1 MPSNMRRLA
10 ADHAAL
16 HRDLP
21 PYYLPPLESDDLTQL
36 NILLTGPAGTPFA
49 QGLWQLHLKM
59 PKDYPQSPPKA
70 TFKTKIWHP
79 NMEELTGAVCVDT
92 LKRDWKPS
100 LTLRD
105 VLVTISC
112 LLIYPNPD
120 SALNAS
126 AGALMQENYAAFAH
140 QAKLMTSI
148 HAPIPPHL
156 KEAVTEAKL
165 RGDDAGVTLKEKED
179 HETNTR
185 CRRKQTR
192 THTIH
197 VRKPTRTKTPSEED
211 PLPSSS
217 NPSDHRKI
225 TPSQDPSPSSSNPSD
240 QPCPSMTDDT
250 MSDSENDDSA
260 SASKENNPSHAPSP
274 VTLAPPSPR
283 KTALG
288 KRPLS
293 VLSVSYPEDNDVD
306 MMLVDQDSNNPPT
319 MTPNEQNIS
328 ANTRSRTSSPLRKTP
343 KLSLLCG
350 GVNASGRLRDEM
362 PIFEDVPQF
371 PVQDPL
377 RRMSGDG
384 KENRG
389 SATARGLKDK
399 NDLSS
404 MKTSNSPA
412 PLSPA
417 QAHNPP
423 PALSS
428 LSGSSTSKITKKKST
443 GGAHGR
449 LAGRSSKPR
458 IGIRRL

>member
-1 MPSNMRRLA
+1 MPSNLRRLA

-21 PYYLPPLESDDLTQL
+21 PYYLQPTDGDDLSQL
-36 NILLTGPAGTPFA
+36 TILLTGPAGTPFS
-49 QGLWQLHLKM
+49 QGLWELHLKM
-59 PKDYPQSPPKA
+59 PDDYPKSPPKA
-70 TFKTKIWHP
+70 TFKTRIWHP

-92 LKRDWKPS
+92 LKRDWQPN

-148 HAPIPPHL
+148 HAPIPLNL
-156 KEAVTEAKL
+156 KGAVTEAKL
-165 RGDDAGVTLKEKED
+165 RGEEAGATIEGKEEDA
-179 HETNTR
+179 NIQR
-185 CRRKQTR
+185 PRKQAR
-192 THTIH
+192 TYTATMKITA
-197 VRKPTRTKTPSEED
+197 RNTTAFENSSQSSYPSQ
-211 PLPSSS
+211 SSS
-217 NPSDHRKI
+217 NIFAQS
-225 TPSQDPSPSSSNPSD
+225 TPP
-240 QPCPSMTDDT
+240 MTDDV
-250 MSDSENDDSA
+250 MSDSENDDPA
-260 SASKENNPSHAPSP
+260 SASKENNPTLSPSP
-274 VTLAPPSPR
+274 VYLAPPSPR

-293 VLSVSYPEDNDVD
+293 VLSIPYPEDYDTD
-306 MMLVDQDSNNPPT
+306 MMLIDSDNETPA
-319 MTPNEQNIS
+319 MTSNERNIT
-328 ANTRSRTSSPLRKTP
+328 ANTCSRTSSPLRKTP

-362 PIFEDVPQF
+362 PIFEDVPQLAM
-371 PVQDPL
+371 QDPL

-389 SATARGLKDK
+389 SATARGLKEK
-399 NDLSS
+399 REYHP
-404 MKTSNSPA
+404 MKTLNGSA
-412 PLSPA
+412 PLSPVHA
-417 QAHNPP
+417 QLLTPS
-423 PALSS
+423 LSSSSS
-428 LSGSSTSKITKKKST
+428 LSGSSNSGISKKKAMS
-443 GGAHGR
+443 GPHKR
-449 LAGRSSKPR
+449 LAVRVKPR

>member
-1 MPSNMRRLA
+1 MPSNLRRLA
-10 ADHAAL
+10 ADHTAL

-21 PYYLPPLESDDLTQL
+21 PYYLKPSDGDDLSQL
-36 NILLTGPAGTPFA
+36 TILLTGPAGTPFS
-49 QGLWQLHLKM
+49 QGLWELHLKI
-59 PKDYPQSPPKA
+59 PDDYPKSPPKA
-70 TFKTKIWHP
+70 TFKTRIWHP

-92 LKRDWKPS
+92 LKRDWQPN

-148 HAPIPPHL
+148 HAPIPPNL
-156 KEAVTEAKL
+156 NDAVMEAKL
-165 RGDDAGVTLKEKED
+165 RGEEEGSILGQKEE
-179 HETNTR
+179 EAIIQR
-185 CRRKQTR
+185 RRKHAR
-192 THTIH
+192 THTATIKKIA
-197 VRKPTRTKTPSEED
+197 RNTTAIEQPSQ
-211 PLPSSS
+211 SSS
-217 NPSDHRKI
+217 NPFA
-225 TPSQDPSPSSSNPSD
+225 QPSPPA
-240 QPCPSMTDDT
+240 TDDV
-250 MSDSENDDSA
+250 MSDSENDDPT
-260 SASKENNPSHAPSP
+260 SASKENNPTLSPSP
-274 VTLAPPSPR
+274 VYFAPPSPR

-293 VLSVSYPEDNDVD
+293 VLSITYPEDDADLMLIDSDNDND
-306 MMLVDQDSNNPPT
+306 TPAMTSN
-319 MTPNEQNIS
+319 ERNIT

-362 PIFEDVPQF
+362 PIFEDLPQL
-371 PVQDPL
+371 PMQDPL

-389 SATARGLKDK
+389 SATVRGLKEK
-399 NDLSS
+399 REYHP
-404 MKTSNSPA
+404 MKTLNGSAPPSPA
-412 PLSPA
+412 HAQLPTPSLS
-417 QAHNPP
+417 
-423 PALSS
+423 SS
-428 LSGSSTSKITKKKST
+428 LSASPNSGISKKKTMS
-443 GGAHGR
+443 GHHKR
-449 LAGRSSKPR
+449 LAVRAKPR

>member
-1 MPSNMRRLA
+1 MPSNLRRLA

-21 PYYLPPLESDDLTQL
+21 PYYLQPGHTFS
-36 NILLTGPAGTPFA
+36 
-49 QGLWQLHLKM
+49 QGLWELHLKM
-59 PKDYPQSPPKA
+59 PDDYPKSPPKA

-92 LKRDWKPS
+92 LKRDWQPN

-126 AGALMQENYAAFAH
+126 AGALMQENYDAFAH

-148 HAPIPPHL
+148 HAPIPTNL
-156 KEAVTEAKL
+156 RDAVAEAKV
-165 RGDDAGVTLKEKED
+165 RGEETGTKPEEKGKDAAIKRT
-179 HETNTR
+179 
-185 CRRKQTR
+185 RKQAR
-192 THTIH
+192 THAAT
-197 VRKPTRTKTPSEED
+197 TKKTARNTAASENPSQ
-211 PLPSSS
+211 SS
-217 NPSDHRKI
+217 NPFA
-225 TPSQDPSPSSSNPSD
+225 QPSPPV
-240 QPCPSMTDDT
+240 TDT
-250 MSDSENDDSA
+250 AMSDSESDDPA
-260 SASKENNPSHAPSP
+260 SASKENDPTLSPSP
-274 VTLAPPSPR
+274 VHLAPPSPR

-293 VLSVSYPEDNDVD
+293 VLSIPYPEDSDAD
-306 MMLVDQDSNNPPT
+306 MMLIDSDNDNDAPG
-319 MTPNEQNIS
+319 MTSNERNIT

-362 PIFEDVPQF
+362 PIFEDLPQLAM
-371 PVQDPL
+371 QDPL
-377 RRMSGDG
+377 RRLSGDG

-389 SATARGLKDK
+389 SATARGLKEK
-399 NDLSS
+399 REYHP
-404 MKTSNSPA
+404 MKTLNGST

-417 QAHNPP
+417 HAQLPTP
-423 PALSS
+423 SLSSSS
-428 LSGSSTSKITKKKST
+428 LSGSSTSGISKKKAMSSQ
-443 GGAHGR
+443 HKR
-449 LAGRSSKPR
+449 LAVRAKPR

>member
-1 MPSNMRRLA
+1 MPSNLRRLA

-16 HRDLP
+16 HRDMP
-21 PYYLPPLESDDLTQL
+21 PYYLQPSDTDDLSQL
-36 NILLTGPAGTPFA
+36 TILLTGPAGTPFS
-49 QGLWQLHLKM
+49 QGLWELHLKM
-59 PKDYPQSPPKA
+59 PNDYPKSPPKA
-70 TFKTKIWHP
+70 TFKTRIWHP

-92 LKRDWKPS
+92 LKRDWQPN

-126 AGALMQENYAAFAH
+126 AGALMQENYEAFAH

-156 KEAVTEAKL
+156 KDAVTEAKL
-165 RGDDAGVTLKEKED
+165 RGEEAGTKLEDKED
-179 HETNTR
+179 DTILPHPG
-185 CRRKQTR
+185 KQAF

-197 VRKPTRTKTPSEED
+197 AKKSTRRTTPFEN
-211 PLPSSS
+211 PPQSSS
-217 NPSDHRKI
+217 HSFA
-225 TPSQDPSPSSSNPSD
+225 QLSPP
-240 QPCPSMTDDT
+240 PTDET

-260 SASKENNPSHAPSP
+260 SASKENNPSLSPSP
-274 VTLAPPSPR
+274 VYFAPPSPR
-283 KTALG
+283 KG

-293 VLSVSYPEDNDVD
+293 VLSIPYQADSDSD
-306 MMLVDQDSNNPPT
+306 MMLVDQDSDNETPA

-328 ANTRSRTSSPLRKTP
+328 ANTRSRTSSPLRKMP
-343 KLSLLCG
+343 KLSLVSG
-350 GVNASGRLRDEM
+350 SINSPGRLRDEM
-362 PIFEDVPQF
+362 PIFEDIPQL
-371 PVQDPL
+371 PMQDSL
-377 RRMSGDG
+377 RRLSGDG

-389 SATARGLKDK
+389 SATARGSKAK
-399 NDLSS
+399 RELSP
-404 MKTSNSPA
+404 MKTLNGPA

-417 QAHNPP
+417 HAQLPR

-428 LSGSSTSKITKKKST
+428 LPISSSGIHKKKAIS
-443 GGAHGR
+443 GLHKR
-449 LAGRSSKPR
+449 LTVNTKPR

>member
-1 MPSNMRRLA
+1 MDIQPSNLRRLG

-21 PYYLPPLESDDLTQL
+21 PYYLQPSDGDDLSQL
-36 NILLTGPAGTPFA
+36 TILLTGPAGTPFE
-49 QGLWQLHLKM
+49 QGLWELHLKM
-59 PKDYPQSPPKA
+59 PDDYPKSPPKA

-92 LKRDWKPS
+92 LKRDWQPN

-148 HAPIPPHL
+148 HAPIPSNL
-156 KEAVTEAKL
+156 KDAVTEAKL
-165 RGDDAGVTLKEKED
+165 RGEEKKED
-179 HETNTR
+179 KTIQR
-185 CRRKQTR
+185 PRKQAR
-192 THTIH
+192 SHTATI
-197 VRKPTRTKTPSEED
+197 KKTARNITTFENPSQSSYTSQ
-211 PLPSSS
+211 SSS
-217 NPSDHRKI
+217 NTSA
-225 TPSQDPSPSSSNPSD
+225 QPSS
-240 QPCPSMTDDT
+240 SMTDDV
-250 MSDSENDDSA
+250 MSDGESDDPA
-260 SASKENNPSHAPSP
+260 SASKENNPTLSPSP
-274 VTLAPPSPR
+274 VYLAPPSPR

-293 VLSVSYPEDNDVD
+293 VLSFTYPEDSDAD
-306 MMLVDQDSNNPPT
+306 MMLIDSDNDNNNPS
-319 MTPNEQNIS
+319 MSSNERNIT

-362 PIFEDVPQF
+362 PIFEDLPQL
-371 PVQDPL
+371 PMQDPL
-377 RRMSGDG
+377 RRLSGDG

-389 SATARGLKDK
+389 SATARGLKEK
-399 NDLSS
+399 HEYHP
-404 MKTSNSPA
+404 MKTFNGSA

-417 QAHNPP
+417 HAQVLTPSLP
-423 PALSS
+423 SSS
-428 LSGSSTSKITKKKST
+428 LSGSSTSGIFKKKVM
-443 GGAHGR
+443 GGPHKR
-449 LAGRSSKPR
+449 LAVRAKPR

>member
-1 MPSNMRRLA
+1 MPSNLRRLA

-21 PYYLPPLESDDLTQL
+21 PYYLQPSDGDDLSQL
-36 NILLTGPAGTPFA
+36 TILLTGPAGTPFSR
-49 QGLWQLHLKM
+49 GLWELHLKM
-59 PKDYPQSPPKA
+59 PDDYPKSPPKA
-70 TFKTKIWHP
+70 TFKTRIWHP

-92 LKRDWKPS
+92 LKRDWQPN

-148 HAPIPPHL
+148 HAPIPPNL
-156 KEAVTEAKL
+156 KGAVTEAKL
-165 RGDDAGVTLKEKED
+165 RGEEAGTAVEQKEDDAIIQ
-179 HETNTR
+179 R
-185 CRRKQTR
+185 PRKQAR
-192 THTIH
+192 THTATI
-197 VRKPTRTKTPSEED
+197 KKTTRNTTAFEQPSQSYPSE
-211 PLPSSS
+211 SSS
-217 NPSDHRKI
+217 NPFA
-225 TPSQDPSPSSSNPSD
+225 QPSPA
-240 QPCPSMTDDT
+240 MTDDV
-250 MSDSENDDSA
+250 MSDSENDDPA
-260 SASKENNPSHAPSP
+260 SASKENNPTLSPSP
-274 VTLAPPSPR
+274 VYLAPPSPR

-293 VLSVSYPEDNDVD
+293 VLSLPYPEDDAD
-306 MMLVDQDSNNPPT
+306 MMLIDSDNDNDTPA
-319 MTPNEQNIS
+319 MTSNERNIT

-362 PIFEDVPQF
+362 PIFEDLPQL
-371 PVQDPL
+371 PMQDPL
-377 RRMSGDG
+377 RRLSGDG

-389 SATARGLKDK
+389 SATARGLKEK
-399 NDLSS
+399 REYHPMKTLNGSAPPSPAHAQLPTPSLSS
-404 MKTSNSPA
+404 
-412 PLSPA
+412 
-417 QAHNPP
+417 
-423 PALSS
+423 SS
-428 LSGSSTSKITKKKST
+428 LSASPNSGISKKKNMS
-443 GGAHGR
+443 GHHKR
-449 LAGRSSKPR
+449 LAVRAKPR

>member
-1 MPSNMRRLA
+1 MPSNLRRLA

-21 PYYLPPLESDDLTQL
+21 PYYLQPSEGDDLSQL
-36 NILLTGPAGTPFA
+36 TILLTGPAGTPFS
-49 QGLWQLHLKM
+49 QGLWELHLKM
-59 PKDYPQSPPKA
+59 PNDYPKSPPKA

-92 LKRDWKPS
+92 LKRDWQPN

-148 HAPIPPHL
+148 HAPIPLNL
-156 KEAVTEAKL
+156 KDAVTEAKL
-165 RGDDAGVTLKEKED
+165 RGEEAGTTLEDKEEDAVIQ
-179 HETNTR
+179 R
-185 CRRKQTR
+185 PRKQAR
-192 THTIH
+192 THAATT
-197 VRKPTRTKTPSEED
+197 KKTTRNTTAIETTSQPQYPSQ
-211 PLPSSS
+211 SSS
-217 NPSDHRKI
+217 NPFA
-225 TPSQDPSPSSSNPSD
+225 QPSPP
-240 QPCPSMTDDT
+240 MTDDF
-250 MSDSENDDSA
+250 DSESDDPA
-260 SASKENNPSHAPSP
+260 SASKENNPTLSPSP
-274 VTLAPPSPR
+274 VHFAPPSPR

-293 VLSVSYPEDNDVD
+293 VLSIAYLEDSDAD
-306 MMLVDQDSNNPPT
+306 MMLIDSDNDTPA
-319 MTPNEQNIS
+319 MTSNERNIT

-362 PIFEDVPQF
+362 PIFEDLPQLAM
-371 PVQDPL
+371 QDPL
-377 RRMSGDG
+377 RRLSGDG

-389 SATARGLKDK
+389 SATARGLKEK
-399 NDLSS
+399 RESHP
-404 MKTSNSPA
+404 MKTLNGST
-412 PLSPA
+412 PLSPVHA
-417 QAHNPP
+417 QLPTP
-423 PALSS
+423 SLSSSS
-428 LSGSSTSKITKKKST
+428 LSGSSTSGISKKKATS
-443 GGAHGR
+443 GLHKR
-449 LAGRSSKPR
+449 LAVRAKPR

>member
-1 MPSNMRRLA
+1 MPSNLRRLA

-21 PYYLPPLESDDLTQL
+21 PYYLQPSEGDDLSQL
-36 NILLTGPAGTPFA
+36 TILLTGPAGTPFS
-49 QGLWQLHLKM
+49 QGLWELHLKM
-59 PKDYPQSPPKA
+59 PDDYPKSPPKA

-92 LKRDWKPS
+92 LKRDWQPN

-126 AGALMQENYAAFAH
+126 AGALMQENYDAFAH

-148 HAPIPPHL
+148 HAPIPTNL
-156 KEAVTEAKL
+156 EDAVTEAKV
-165 RGDDAGVTLKEKED
+165 RGEETGTKPEEKEKD
-179 HETNTR
+179 AVIKRT
-185 CRRKQTR
+185 RKQAR
-192 THTIH
+192 THAAT
-197 VRKPTRTKTPSEED
+197 TKKTACNTTASENPSQSSY
-211 PLPSSS
+211 PSQSS
-217 NPSDHRKI
+217 NPFA
-225 TPSQDPSPSSSNPSD
+225 QPSPPV
-240 QPCPSMTDDT
+240 TDNA
-250 MSDSENDDSA
+250 MSDSESDDPA
-260 SASKENNPSHAPSP
+260 SATKENDPTLSPSP
-274 VTLAPPSPR
+274 VHLAPPSPR

-293 VLSVSYPEDNDVD
+293 VLSIPYPEDSDAD
-306 MMLVDQDSNNPPT
+306 MMLIDSDNDNDTPG
-319 MTPNEQNIS
+319 MTSNERNIT

-362 PIFEDVPQF
+362 PIFEDLPQLAM
-371 PVQDPL
+371 QDPL
-377 RRMSGDG
+377 RRLSGDG

-389 SATARGLKDK
+389 SATVRGLKEK
-399 NDLSS
+399 REYHP
-404 MKTSNSPA
+404 MKTLNGST

-417 QAHNPP
+417 HAQLPTP
-423 PALSS
+423 SLSSSS
-428 LSGSSTSKITKKKST
+428 LSGSSTSGVSKKKAMS
-443 GGAHGR
+443 GPHKR
-449 LAGRSSKPR
+449 LAFRAKPR

>member
-1 MPSNMRRLA
+1 MPSNLRRLA

-21 PYYLPPLESDDLTQL
+21 PYYLQPSDGDDLSQL
-36 NILLTGPAGTPFA
+36 TILLTGPAGTPFS
-49 QGLWQLHLKM
+49 QGLWELHLKM
-59 PKDYPQSPPKA
+59 PDDYPKSPPKA

-92 LKRDWKPS
+92 LKRDWQPN

-126 AGALMQENYAAFAH
+126 AGALMQENYDAFAH

-148 HAPIPPHL
+148 HAPIPPNFSD
-156 KEAVTEAKL
+156 AVTEAKL
-165 RGDDAGVTLKEKED
+165 RGEEAGATLEEKEKD
-179 HETNTR
+179 AVIQR
-185 CRRKQTR
+185 PRKQAR
-192 THTIH
+192 AHAAAS
-197 VRKPTRTKTPSEED
+197 KKTARNTTAFESTTQASYPSQ
-211 PLPSSS
+211 SSS
-217 NPSDHRKI
+217 
-225 TPSQDPSPSSSNPSD
+225 DPFA
-240 QPCPSMTDDT
+240 QPPPSMTDDV
-250 MSDSENDDSA
+250 DSESDDPT
-260 SASKENNPSHAPSP
+260 SASKENNPTLSPSP
-274 VTLAPPSPR
+274 VYFAPPSPR

-293 VLSVSYPEDNDVD
+293 VLSIHYPEDPDAD
-306 MMLVDQDSNNPPT
+306 MMLIDSDNDNDAAA
-319 MTPNEQNIS
+319 MTSNERNIT

-362 PIFEDVPQF
+362 PIFEDLPQLAM
-371 PVQDPL
+371 QDPL
-377 RRMSGDG
+377 RRLSGDG

-389 SATARGLKDK
+389 SATVRGLKEK
-399 NDLSS
+399 REYQPMKTLNGSTPVSPAHAQLPTPPLSS
-404 MKTSNSPA
+404 SSLPGPSNSGI
-412 PLSPA
+412 S
-417 QAHNPP
+417 
-423 PALSS
+423 
-428 LSGSSTSKITKKKST
+428 KKKATS
-443 GGAHGR
+443 GLHKR
-449 LAGRSSKPR
+449 LAVRAKPR

>member
-1 MPSNMRRLA
+1 MPSNLRRLA

-21 PYYLPPLESDDLTQL
+21 PYYLQPSDGDDLSQL
-36 NILLTGPAGTPFA
+36 TILLTGPAGTPFS
-49 QGLWQLHLKM
+49 QGLWELHLKM
-59 PKDYPQSPPKA
+59 PDDYPKSPPKA

-92 LKRDWKPS
+92 LKRDWQPN

-148 HAPIPPHL
+148 HAPIPPNL
-156 KEAVTEAKL
+156 KDAVTDAKFRGEEA
-165 RGDDAGVTLKEKED
+165 GATPKEKEEED
-179 HETNTR
+179 AAVIQR
-185 CRRKQTR
+185 PRKQAR
-192 THTIH
+192 THAATTKKIT
-197 VRKPTRTKTPSEED
+197 RNTATFENISQPTNPSQ
-211 PLPSSS
+211 SSS
-217 NPSDHRKI
+217 NPF
-225 TPSQDPSPSSSNPSD
+225 T
-240 QPCPSMTDDT
+240 QPPPPMTDDV
-250 MSDSENDDSA
+250 DSESDDPA
-260 SASKENNPSHAPSP
+260 TASKENNPTLSPSP
-274 VTLAPPSPR
+274 VHFAPPSPR

-293 VLSVSYPEDNDVD
+293 VLSIPYPEDSDTD
-306 MMLVDQDSNNPPT
+306 MMLIDSDNDNDTPA
-319 MTPNEQNIS
+319 MTSNERNIT

-362 PIFEDVPQF
+362 PIFEDLPQLAM
-371 PVQDPL
+371 QDPL
-377 RRMSGDG
+377 RRLSGDG

-389 SATARGLKDK
+389 SATARGLKEK
-399 NDLSS
+399 REYHPI
-404 MKTSNSPA
+404 KTLNGST

-417 QAHNPP
+417 HAQLPTP
-423 PALSS
+423 SVSSSSSS
-428 LSGSSTSKITKKKST
+428 LSGSSTSGISKKKAMS
-443 GGAHGR
+443 GQHKR
-449 LAGRSSKPR
+449 LAVRAKPR